1 MRLATEHVNE
11 SIYKGSDKIL
21 SYVKRSDLFSPTKE
35 LLLLISFGYKS
46 IAVVVDHSN
55 IFDVDL
61 IIGYKI

>member
-21 SYVKRSDLFSPTKE
+21 SYDKRSDLFSPTKE
-35 LLLLISFGYKS
+35 LLLLNSFGYKS

-55 IFDVDL
+55 IFEVDL

>member
-35 LLLLISFGYKS
+35 LLLLISFSYKS
-46 IAVVVDHSN
+46 IAVDHSN
-55 IFDVDL
+55 IFEVDL
-61 IIGYKI
+61 SSGYKI

>member
-1 MRLATEHVNE
+1 LRLATEHVNE

-55 IFDVDL
+55 IFEVDL
-61 IIGYKI
+61 ISGYKI

>member
-46 IAVVVDHSN
+46 IAVDHSN
-55 IFDVDL
+55 IFEVDL